1 DRPHRRRIRRRTARY
16 QRSRHEY
23 VPSRFF
29 SRSGL
34 TALSPRGRYWAGM
47 KRRILLILPL
57 LLLLLAGAG
66 AYALFGGGE
75 AVAEV
80 EVRDSP
86 EPGIFVDLDTIS
98 LPVFRDGRVR
108 RLIGLAITIELAPG
122 EDPERVAAALPR
134 IEDAYIT
141 ELTMLL
147 GLDWPDG
154 ISVDLE

>member
-1 DRPHRRRIRRRTARY
+1 
-16 QRSRHEY
+16 
-23 VPSRFF
+23 
-29 SRSGL
+29 
-34 TALSPRGRYWAGM
+34 M
-47 KRRILLILPL
+47 KRRLLLILPL

-80 EVRDSP
+80 EVQDSP
-86 EPGIFVDLDTIS
+86 EPGVFVDLDTIS

-108 RLIGLAITIELAPG
+108 RLIGLAITIEVAPG

-154 ISVDLE
+154 VSVDLEVARQRLLERMRKVTGAKTVSRVLFRSVQERAT